1 MKTILDTPG
10 SSIDVSAVQS
20 IKAPSAVLV
29 PKNLNRTNVSARG
42 SKTIS
47 PQTSDGKK
55 GSQKNLNFCY
65 YCETLV
71 FDFSRHVMRNH
82 SSEIFVQRII
92 ASKKGD
98 KRNNLL
104 SKLRKKGNYINAS
117 CGEIKPV
124 KNC

>member
-1 MKTILDTPG
+1 MKTVLDTPG

-29 PKNLNRTNVSARG
+29 PKNLNKKNVSARG

-55 GSQKNLNFCY
+55 GSQRNQNFCY

-71 FDFSRHVMRNH
+71 FYFSRHVMLNH
-82 SSEIFVQRII
+82 SSEIFVQSII
-92 ASKKGD
+92 TSKKGN
-98 KRNNLL
+98 KSNNLL
-104 SKLRKKGNYINAS
+104 SELRKKGNYINAS

-124 KNC
+124 KNR